1 MITVK
6 IKNEKNEVKQILF
19 SGHALYEDFGK
30 DIVCAGA
37 SAILTTSVN
46 AILKYDKNALKYT
59 IEDDVLVKILKT
71 DKIINLLID
80 NMIDLLKELSNDY
93 PKNIIVREDEENE

>member
-6 IKNEKNEVKQILF
+6 IKKEKKEVKQILF
-19 SGHALYEDFGK
+19 SGHALYKDFGK

>member
-6 IKNEKNEVKQILF
+6 IKKEKDTIKQILF
-19 SGHALYEDFGK
+19 TGHALYEDLGK

-37 SAILTTSVN
+37 SCILTTSVN
-46 AILKYDKNALKYT
+46 AILKYDKKALKYT
-59 IEDDVLVKILKT
+59 IEEDVLVKILKT

-80 NMIDLLKELSNDY
+80 NMIDLLKELSEDY
-93 PKNIIVREDEENE
+93 PKNIRVREDEEK

>member
-6 IKNEKNEVKQILF
+6 IKKENKEVKQILF
-19 SGHALYEDFGK
+19 TGHALYEDLGK

-37 SAILTTSVN
+37 SAILTTTVD
-46 AILKYDKNALKYT
+46 AILKYDKKALKYT
-59 IEDDVLVKILKT
+59 IEEDVLVKILKT

-80 NMIDLLKELSNDY
+80 NMIDLLKELSDDY
-93 PKNIIVREDEENE
+93 PKNIRVREDEEK

>member
-1 MITVK
+1 MIKVK
-6 IKNEKNEVKQILF
+6 IKKEKKEVKQILF

-80 NMIDLLKELSNDY
+80 NMIELLKELSNDY